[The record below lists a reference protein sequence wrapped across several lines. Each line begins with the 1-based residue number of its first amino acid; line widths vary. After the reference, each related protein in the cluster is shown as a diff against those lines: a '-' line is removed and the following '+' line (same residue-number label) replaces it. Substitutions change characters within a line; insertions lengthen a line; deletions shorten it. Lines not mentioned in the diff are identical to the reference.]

1 MSIAQYNQ
9 SDTCTHDIRVQTE
22 SFYIGERSD
31 PKNGLYFF
39 AYKITIR
46 NEGPE
51 AARLVSRYWRITDG
65 LGRAEEVEG
74 PGVVGE
80 QPRIEPGQ
88 KFEYTSFCPL
98 PTDRGVMKGF
108 YKMARDDGS
117 SFEVVIGAFRLFV
130 PHILN

>member
-1 MSIAQYNQ
+1 MSIAQYNR

-31 PKNGLYFF
+31 PQNGLYFF

-46 NEGPE
+46 NEGSEP
-51 AARLVSRYWRITDG
+51 ARLVSRHWLITDG

-98 PTDRGVMKGF
+98 PTDRGMMKGS
-108 YKMARDDGS
+108 YRMARDDGS
-117 SFEVVIGAFRLFV
+117 SLEVAIGAFRLFV